1 MIRLDRFLSNTTSMS
16 RSQAQ
21 RALRDGRVTVEGETV
36 KQGATQIAPAA
47 RVTLDGVPVAPPRP
61 RYIMLHKPLG
71 VVCASED
78 PTHRTAISLLDLP
91 NPQGL
96 HFAGRLD
103 IDATG
108 LVLITDDGQ
117 WSHRIV
123 SPVRHCDKRYRVG
136 LDRDP
141 TQAEQQRLRT
151 GLHLRGEQKPTRPA
165 MLECSNPGEWL
176 ITLSEGRY
184 HQVKRMFAAVGCKV
198 VSLHRES
205 IGLLSLDAD
214 LEAGQYRDLTVAE
227 IGLFNPLSPE

>member
-1 MIRLDRFLSNTTSMS
+1 VLRLDRYLSNATALT

-21 RALRDGRVTVEGETV
+21 RAVRGGRVMVEGETV
-36 KQGATQIAPAA
+36 KLGATLIPLDA
-47 RVTLDGVPVAPPRP
+47 RVSLDGEPVTPPRP
-61 RYIMLHKPLG
+61 RYVMLHKPPG
-71 VVCASED
+71 VVCATED
-78 PTHRTAISLLDLP
+78 PSHRTAIDLLDLP
-91 NPQGL
+91 NPAGL

-123 SPVRHCDKRYRVG
+123 SPARHCDKCYRVG

-141 TQAEQQRLRT
+141 TDEELLQLRT
-151 GLHLRGEQKPTRPA
+151 GLRLRGEEKPTRPA
-165 MLECSNPGEWL
+165 KLESIKPGEWL

-198 VSLHRES
+198 ISLHRES
-205 IGLLSLDAD
+205 IGQLALDTQ
-214 LEAGQYRDLTVAE
+214 LKVGQYRNLTLDE
-227 IGLFNPLSPE
+227 IGLF